1 MMSSLSHLPCFPVK
15 VAEQHKQLLS
25 AQVQNPEDPE
35 LDASWEH
42 GRNMGRNKNAARG
55 NIDGEN
61 EILIHLVDY

>member
-1 MMSSLSHLPCFPVK
+1 MMSSLSHLPSFPVK

-25 AQVQNPEDPE
+25 AYIRNPEVPE
-35 LDASWEH
+35 LAVSWEH
-42 GRNMGRNKNAARG
+42 GRNMGRNKNAARE